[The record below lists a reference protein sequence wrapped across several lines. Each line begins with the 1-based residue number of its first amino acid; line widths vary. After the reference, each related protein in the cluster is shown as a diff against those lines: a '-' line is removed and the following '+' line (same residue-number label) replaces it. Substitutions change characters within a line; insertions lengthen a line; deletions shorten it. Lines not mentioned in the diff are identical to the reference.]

1 MGRKF
6 TDVEDSSQYL
16 LIAEIENSRELFK
29 SLKMIVNDKQK
40 KEINQSID
48 SLTDLIDHVKTVDN
62 KEIINLLQEYEEN
75 KRKIK
80 E

>member
-6 TDVEDSSQYL
+6 MDTEDSSQYL

-29 SLKMIVNDKQK
+29 SLKIIVNDKQK

-48 SLTDLIDHVKTVDN
+48 SLTDLIEHVRKVDN
-62 KEIINLLQEYEEN
+62 KEIINLLEEYEEN

-80 E
+80 K

>member
-16 LIAEIENSRELFK
+16 LIAEIKNSRELFK

-40 KEINQSID
+40 KEITQSID
-48 SLTDLIDHVKTVDN
+48 SLTDLIEHVKRVDN